1 MDQLYSALS
10 FDSTTHDHLLD
21 RQYYSGN
28 LLMAALKFYLER
40 RNYRAYIFAFA
51 ISAPLYI
58 YIYIYI
64 YFYQGFLSQTLLI
77 HRTAAEGR
85 ESSFILL

>member
-21 RQYYSGN
+21 RQYYSVN

-64 YFYQGFLSQTLLI
+64 YIFLSGLPFTD
-77 HRTAAEGR
+77 TVD
-85 ESSFILL
+85 S

>member
-1 MDQLYSALS
+1 MIKL
-10 FDSTTHDHLLD
+10 DSTTHDHLLD

-40 RNYRAYIFAFA
+40 RNYHAYIFVFA

-58 YIYIYI
+58 YIYI
-64 YFYQGFLSQTLLI
+64 FLSGLPFTD
-77 HRTAAEGR
+77 TGD
-85 ESSFILL
+85 S